1 MIRILTFVV
10 IKSTEKCLWFIM
22 VGVIM
27 PDSDRRGGYSLLI
40 NALGKY
46 IRYMTEAVMVQAEV
60 RTVKKN

>member
-1 MIRILTFVV
+1 
-10 IKSTEKCLWFIM
+10 
-22 VGVIM
+22 M